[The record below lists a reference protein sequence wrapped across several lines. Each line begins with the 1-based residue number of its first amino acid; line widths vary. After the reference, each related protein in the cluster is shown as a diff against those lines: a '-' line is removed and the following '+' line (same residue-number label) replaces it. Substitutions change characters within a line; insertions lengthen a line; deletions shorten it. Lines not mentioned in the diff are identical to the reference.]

1 MGGGSKLAKQYR
13 EQLAQI
19 FQTFNTD
26 LKHKAVTLQNGLSNN
41 NVLSTQSFSVFFPD
55 CIAECLFPI
64 FLQENPKLK
73 T

>member
-1 MGGGSKLAKQYR
+1 MEEVSLQKKYR

-41 NVLSTQSFSVFFPD
+41 KVLSTHFFFPN

-64 FLQENPKLK
+64 FLQENLKPK